1 MDEKV
6 RASRPGLPN
15 QEEMTLLG
23 QSQGRGYAS
32 AEARVPALN
41 VRFIGAD
48 LHQPGPQRHQL
59 VWHQPVDCS
68 DSWKASIF
76 DDCPMCGKAPVEPV
90 RVDGQLACRACT
102 SACIICGSACV
113 PGDDA
118 CTECVRHLS
127 LDREAIPA

>member
-1 MDEKV
+1 M
-6 RASRPGLPN
+6 
-15 QEEMTLLG
+15 LG

-32 AEARVPALN
+32 AEARVPALY
-41 VRFIGAD
+41 VRPSVLTCTNTVRSGAAAAGGGRPA
-48 LHQPGPQRHQL
+48 PG
-59 VWHQPVDCS
+59 
-68 DSWKASIF
+68 SWKASIF

-102 SACIICGSACV
+102 SACTICGSACV

-127 LDREAIPA
+127 LEREAIPA

>member
-1 MDEKV
+1 M
-6 RASRPGLPN
+6 
-15 QEEMTLLG
+15 LG

-32 AEARVPALN
+32 TEARVPALS
-41 VRFIGAD
+41 VRSSVLTCTNKVRSGSAAAVAG
-48 LHQPGPQRHQL
+48 QATVG
-59 VWHQPVDCS
+59 
-68 DSWKASIF
+68 SWKASIF
-76 DDCPMCGKAPVEPV
+76 DDCPMCAKSPVEPV

-118 CTECVRHLS
+118 CTECVRHLG